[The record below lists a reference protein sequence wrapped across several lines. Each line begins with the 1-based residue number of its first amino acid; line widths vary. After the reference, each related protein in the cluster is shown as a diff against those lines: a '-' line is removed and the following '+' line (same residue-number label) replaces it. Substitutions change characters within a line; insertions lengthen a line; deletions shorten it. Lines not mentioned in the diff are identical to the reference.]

1 MSTNIENKSIVVTGA
16 GRGIGAEI
24 ARGLAADGARLTVA
38 DLSGE
43 AADRVAAEIRSAG
56 GAAIGVAVDVRQRES
71 VRAMIDRTVQEHGRL
86 DVIFNNAGVAQTKPF
101 LDITEDDWH
110 FVNDVNALGVMI
122 CMQEAI
128 RRMQAQGNGGKVV
141 NTASIAGKQ
150 GYEPLAHY
158 SASKFAV
165 VALTQ
170 AAARAFGKDRINVNA
185 ICPGVV
191 ATDMWK
197 VIDGGFREHG
207 LTSRENEAFDTF
219 AGIAVL
225 GRPSTPQDLVG
236 VARFLASADSDFMTG
251 PGQDCV
257 RQGGVNWEAV
267 ISTVGQ
273 VVVSAARAASSLAAM
288 PAIVSNVK

>member
-1 MSTNIENKSIVVTGA
+1 MPTNIENKSIVITGA

-24 ARGLAADGARLTVA
+24 ARGLAADGARLTIA
-38 DLSGE
+38 DLSQE
-43 AADRVAAEIRSAG
+43 TASKTATEIHNAG
-56 GAAIGVAVDVRQRES
+56 GIAIGVAVDVRQRES
-71 VRAMIDRTVQEHGRL
+71 VRAMIGQAVQAHGRL

-101 LDITEDDWH
+101 LDITEDDWR
-110 FVNDVNALGVMI
+110 FVTDVNALGVLI

-128 RRMQAQGNGGKVV
+128 RQMQAQGGGGKII

-207 LTSRENEAFDTF
+207 LTSKDNEAFDTF

-236 VARFLASADSDFMTG
+236 VARFLASSDSDFMTG
-251 PGQDCV
+251 QSLLVD
-257 RQGGVNWEAV
+257 GGMVF
-267 ISTVGQ
+267 T
-273 VVVSAARAASSLAAM
+273 
-288 PAIVSNVK
+288 

>member
-1 MSTNIENKSIVVTGA
+1 
-16 GRGIGAEI
+16 
-24 ARGLAADGARLTVA
+24 
-38 DLSGE
+38 
-43 AADRVAAEIRSAG
+43 
-56 GAAIGVAVDVRQRES
+56 
-71 VRAMIDRTVQEHGRL
+71 
-86 DVIFNNAGVAQTKPF
+86 VIFNNAGVAQTKPF
-101 LDITEDDWH
+101 LDITEDDWR
-110 FVNDVNALGVMI
+110 FVTDVNALGVLI

-128 RRMQAQGNGGKVV
+128 RQMQAQGGGGKII

-207 LTSRENEAFDTF
+207 LTSKDNEAFDTF

-236 VARFLASADSDFMTG
+236 VARFLASSDSDFMTG
-251 PGQDCV
+251 QSLLVD
-257 RQGGVNWEAV
+257 GGMVF
-267 ISTVGQ
+267 T
-273 VVVSAARAASSLAAM
+273 
-288 PAIVSNVK
+288 

>member
-1 MSTNIENKSIVVTGA
+1 MPTNIENKSIIVTGA

-38 DLSGE
+38 DLSEETAG
-43 AADRVAAEIRSAG
+43 AVAAEIRQAG
-56 GAAIGVAVDVRQRES
+56 GTAIGVAADVRQRES
-71 VRAMIDRTVQEHGRL
+71 VRAMIDQAVQAHGRL

-101 LDITEDDWH
+101 LDITEDDWR
-110 FVNDVNALGVMI
+110 FVTDVNALGVLI

-128 RRMQAQGNGGKVV
+128 RRMQAQGDGGKIV

-170 AAARAFGKDRINVNA
+170 AAARAFGKDHINVNA

-207 LTSRENEAFDTF
+207 LTSKDNEAFDTF

-236 VARFLASADSDFMTG
+236 VARFLASSDSDFMTG
-251 PGQDCV
+251 QSLLVD
-257 RQGGVNWEAV
+257 GGMVF
-267 ISTVGQ
+267 T
-273 VVVSAARAASSLAAM
+273 
-288 PAIVSNVK
+288 

>member
-1 MSTNIENKSIVVTGA
+1 MPTNIQEKSIIVTGA

-24 ARGLAADGARLTVA
+24 ARGLAADGARMTIA
-38 DLSGE
+38 DLSGDN
-43 AADRVAAEIRSAG
+43 AGAVAASIRDTG
-56 GAAIGVAVDVRQRES
+56 GKAIAVTVDVRDRAS
-71 VRAMIDRTVQEHGRL
+71 VRAMIEETVRAHGRL

-101 LDITEDDWH
+101 LEITEEDWR
-110 FVNDVNALGVMI
+110 FVTDVNALGVLI
-122 CMQEAI
+122 GMQEAI
-128 RRMQAQGNGGKVV
+128 RQMQAQGGGGKIV

-170 AAARAFGKDRINVNA
+170 AAARAFGKDRITANA

-197 VIDGGFREHG
+197 VIDGGFKEHG
-207 LTSRENEAFDTF
+207 LTSRDNEAFDSF

-225 GRPSTPQDLVG
+225 GRASAPSDLVG
-236 VARFLASADSDFMTG
+236 VARFLASSDSDFMTG
-251 PGQDCV
+251 QSLMVD
-257 RQGGVNWEAV
+257 GGMVFV
-267 ISTVGQ
+267 
-273 VVVSAARAASSLAAM
+273 
-288 PAIVSNVK
+288 

>member
-1 MSTNIENKSIVVTGA
+1 MPTNIENKCIVVTGA

-43 AADRVAAEIRSAG
+43 AAEKVAAEIRSAG
-56 GAAIGVAVDVRQRES
+56 GTAIGVAVDVRQRES

-86 DVIFNNAGVAQTKPF
+86 DVIFNNAGIAQTKPF

-110 FVNDVNALGVMI
+110 FVMDVNALGVMI
-122 CMQEAI
+122 GMQEAI
-128 RRMQAQGNGGKVV
+128 RRMQAQGGGGKIV

-197 VIDGGFREHG
+197 VIDGGFQDARPDVAGERGLRHLRRHRRARPALHSAGPRRRRPLPGVRRQRLHDRPVPAGGRRHG
-207 LTSRENEAFDTF
+207 LRLSSMRLAERPDIPGAPPPSSARLVSR
-219 AGIAVL
+219 
-225 GRPSTPQDLVG
+225 RP
-236 VARFLASADSDFMTG
+236 A
-251 PGQDCV
+251 
-257 RQGGVNWEAV
+257 
-267 ISTVGQ
+267 
-273 VVVSAARAASSLAAM
+273 
-288 PAIVSNVK
+288 

>member
-1 MSTNIENKSIVVTGA
+1 
-16 GRGIGAEI
+16 
-24 ARGLAADGARLTVA
+24 
-38 DLSGE
+38 
-43 AADRVAAEIRSAG
+43 
-56 GAAIGVAVDVRQRES
+56 
-71 VRAMIDRTVQEHGRL
+71 
-86 DVIFNNAGVAQTKPF
+86 
-101 LDITEDDWH
+101 
-110 FVNDVNALGVMI
+110 MI

-128 RRMQAQGNGGKVV
+128 RRMQAQGGGGKIV

-251 PGQDCV
+251 QSLLVD
-257 RQGGVNWEAV
+257 GGMVF
-267 ISTVGQ
+267 T
-273 VVVSAARAASSLAAM
+273 
-288 PAIVSNVK
+288 